1 MADLVQLNSFVGK
14 FVSLWNAKL
23 QVTTCAGEAQVT
35 LEVGLGRPPK
45 QTPPSPHQGRYVG
58 PARIY
63 RNNKTCGREEVS

>member
-35 LEVGLGRPPK
+35 LEVGLGRPPD

-58 PARIY
+58 PARICHI
-63 RNNKTCGREEVS
+63 NKRAEERK